1 MGTLSSLNI
10 LIVEDNESVRNAISC
25 LLRKSKYSV
34 EAVNSGEAALDKL
47 QQRYF
52 DLVISDYKMAQMDG
66 LELLKAT
73 KKRWPATQFIIITA
87 FGTISRGVEAMKLG
101 AFDYITKPFYNEEL
115 LRIVE
120 RLVEKR
126 KSSQQSGDLWR
137 EIRSQAEF
145 DSIIARSEKM
155 HELLDLVSRLARK
168 TSTILISGE
177 SGTGKELIAKSLH
190 ALSNRKDK
198 PFIAI
203 NCGAIPQSLQ
213 ESELFG
219 HVKGAFTGAN
229 ADKKG
234 LFEAAAGGTVFL
246 DEIAEMAPATQVMLL
261 RCLQEKEIRRVGDS
275 STRIVDVR
283 LIVATN
289 KNLEDEIAKG
299 KFREDLYY
307 RINVIPLPLPALRTR
322 KEDIPLLV
330 EHFIKKYGDR
340 DNSRVRKI
348 SDRAL
353 SMLMNYDWPGNVRE
367 LENIIHRGVALAWT
381 EEITPDLLPP
391 TVRGDLAATL
401 VGRAAGS
408 GNLAEI
414 EKCIIQE
421 TLRRMNGN
429 KRRTAKELGISK
441 ATLWRKLKSANE

>member
-307 RINVIPLPLPALRTR
+307 RINVIPLPLPALRRR